1 MYVGTRLVDKQRTP
15 KKKTSSYV
23 VYAPRR
29 FNSRAFPVL
38 QHRYIA
44 SYALLHC
51 DGRQEGLKNCRCC
64 HGFFICFVFTRTK
77 NGGIS
82 TPTRPPV
89 HIVNKYVMSSVV
101 LACAKKTQVQK
112 PASRKNRQRQH
123 EASKKETS
131 IDPCSTSIAHPP
143 LHPRRDFI
151 FFDRERDYASLAC
164 GKSHSK
170 SSSTL
175 RIKHQFGSPVQ
186 PRASNPKID
195 KKPREKLQKA
205 RGERYL
211 F

>member
-1 MYVGTRLVDKQRTP
+1 MHLGDITRGRVRSFNTGT
-15 KKKTSSYV
+15 Y
-23 VYAPRR
+23 
-29 FNSRAFPVL
+29 PVML
-38 QHRYIA
+38 
-44 SYALLHC
+44 LLHC
-51 DGRQEGLKNCRCC
+51 DSRQGGWEIADAVM
-64 HGFFICFVFTRTK
+64 GFLICFVFTRTK

-151 FFDRERDYASLAC
+151 FFDRERDYASLA
-164 GKSHSK
+164 
-170 SSSTL
+170 
-175 RIKHQFGSPVQ
+175 R
-186 PRASNPKID
+186 
-195 KKPREKLQKA
+195 
-205 RGERYL
+205 
-211 F
+211 

>member
-1 MYVGTRLVDKQRTP
+1 M
-15 KKKTSSYV
+15 
-23 VYAPRR
+23 
-29 FNSRAFPVL
+29 
-38 QHRYIA
+38 
-44 SYALLHC
+44 
-51 DGRQEGLKNCRCC
+51 KNCRCC

-151 FFDRERDYASLAC
+151 FFDRERDYASLAT
-164 GKSHSK
+164 GMKAAVRHA
-170 SSSTL
+170 L
-175 RIKHQFGSPVQ
+175 KHQIGSAVQ
-186 PRASNPKID
+186 PCASDPKYD
-195 KKPREKLQKA
+195 QENSRKPGMRGICFEYVPGFCTLVVCGYNEITIKSGVVHVQRVLTLDA
-205 RGERYL
+205 RCVRWC
-211 F
+211 